1 MPSRKTNEAAPW
13 VALALRLALG
23 GYFAWSGWTKVFRT
37 GLDEFTRAVGN
48 YKIVYAPWDA
58 VVAYTIPWVE
68 MVVGACLILG
78 LWKRGA
84 LLTLAGLV
92 AFFAVGVG
100 HAWSKGLNIACG
112 CHGNPDGSP
121 MNYTMKFVEFGGYW
135 LAILVIWWIGNRGNG
150 HVFGGTKMKLPG

>member
-1 MPSRKTNEAAPW
+1 VE
-13 VALALRLALG
+13 LALRLALG
-23 GYFAWSGWTKVFRT
+23 GWFVRSGWKKVFQI

-58 VVAYTIPWVE
+58 VVAYTVPWVE
-68 MVVGACLILG
+68 MVVGLCLILS

-84 LLTLAGLV
+84 LLALAGLV

-112 CHGNPDGSP
+112 CNGNPDGSP
-121 MNYTMKFVEFGGYW
+121 MNYTWKFAEYCAYR
-135 LAILVIWWIGNRGNG
+135 LAILFNWCIGRRGTG